1 MLLSRYFCRKPV
13 LLVSYLCPAWPAKLA
28 LLINR
33 RREITKIPASKVTI
47 VAMNMHTIHK
57 TSGSWYLTVDDR
69 SDDMYSPP
77 YGAGFEIEAPLA
89 NRDFDWESFERVE
102 DGVMPNA
109 SLKPKLYRLWSSAA
123 RAVCLDGTG
132 HEAAAWT
139 MRVRKGVGLI
149 VYKQGRLKFSV
160 HSEKLQHWHDTV
172 LTLPL

>member
-1 MLLSRYFCRKPV
+1 
-13 LLVSYLCPAWPAKLA
+13 
-28 LLINR
+28 
-33 RREITKIPASKVTI
+33 
-47 VAMNMHTIHK
+47 
-57 TSGSWYLTVDDR
+57 
-69 SDDMYSPP
+69 
-77 YGAGFEIEAPLA
+77 
-89 NRDFDWESFERVE
+89 
-102 DGVMPNA
+102 MPNA